1 MTYEQLQKANEAIKT
16 TNIKGKA
23 YAEVPQ
29 RINAFRSVYPNG
41 RILTE
46 LVKDENGVCV
56 FKASVF
62 DEDGNLLGT
71 GHAYEKEN
79 GSFINKTSYIEN
91 CETSAVGRAL
101 GMCGFFGNGNSVA
114 SYEEVANAIKNQSKT
129 DYSKDNEKYCA
140 VLAEKKGVTSEKVMQ
155 EAVKAAG
162 TDDGEAVCKVLCA
175 WMRKAN
181 D

>member
-1 MTYEQLQKANEAIKT
+1 MTYEQLQKANAAIKT
-16 TNIKGKA
+16 TNIKGKE

-41 RILTE
+41 QILTE

-62 DEDGNLLGT
+62 DENGALLGT

-101 GMCGFFGNGNSVA
+101 GMCGFGIETSVA
-114 SYEEVANAIKNQSKT
+114 SYEEVANAIQNQKK
-129 DYSKDNEKYCA
+129 DYTKDNEKYCK
-140 VLAEKKGVTSEKVMQ
+140 VLADISGTTAETVMQ
-155 EAVKAAG
+155 EAVEEAG
-162 TDDGEAVCKVLCA
+162 SNDSEAVCKVLCA
-175 WMRKAN
+175 WMRKAK
-181 D
+181 